1 MCSLIMPADYDVIV
15 AHSPPVFSH
24 SPPSPYYS
32 YGSCRSVSNPP
43 SPLASRRLSPSPQ
56 RRHQPSSPKPRR
68 PCLVLKS
75 DDSSSGSD
83 NDNEPTSPTKLKK
96 KVVFADDRGLSL
108 THVRMLTE
116 GPGIPPTWSSQ
127 FLMLVT
133 KGVSAEVAPEPWEA
147 TFPQPAS
154 NYLEF
159 RKRIDENNVSLENV
173 IVKESEENV
182 IGTIKVRNL
191 SFQKEVFVRSSTDSW
206 STHEDVYCTYV
217 SNNPTAVQGVKIIY
231 DTFSFRLT
239 LPPKSRC
246 IEFCV
251 CYRCETGEH
260 WDNNDGKNYHI
271 VRKNANG
278 SPPVKQ
284 KSEPI
289 TIPNTNLR
297 YRDHGLDPWSDFSM
311 FGHQNGVPYW

>member
-24 SPPSPYYS
+24 SPPSYYS
-32 YGSCRSVSNPP
+32 YGSCRSASTPP

-56 RRHQPSSPKPRR
+56 RRQPSSPKPRR
-68 PCLVLKS
+68 PCLVLKP

-116 GPGIPPTWSSQ
+116 GPGMPPSWNSQ
-127 FLMLVT
+127 FFMLVT
-133 KGVSAEVAPEPWEA
+133 KGVSAEVAPEPWEP

-159 RKRIDENNVSLENV
+159 RNRLDEKNVSLENV
-173 IVKESEENV
+173 IVKESEESV
-182 IGTIKVRNL
+182 IGTVKVRNL
-191 SFQKEVFVRSSTDSW
+191 TFEKEVFVRSSTDCW
-206 STHEDVYCTYV
+206 STHEDVFCTYV
-217 SNNPTAVQGVKIIY
+217 NNTPSVQGVKIIY
-231 DTFSFRLT
+231 DTFSFRIT
-239 LPPKSRC
+239 LPPKSRL

-251 CYRCETGEH
+251 CYRSELGEY

-271 VRKNANG
+271 VRKNSGNN
-278 SPPVKQ
+278 SKT

-289 TIPNTNLR
+289 TIPNINLR
-297 YRDHGLDPWSDFSM
+297 YRDNGLDPWSDFSM
-311 FGHQNGVPYW
+311 FGHQNSVPYW